1 LVDTQLGARQIIFAP
16 QQLHRLL
23 TQVAERT
30 APTSVATLER
40 KHQEESAVMNRVRTA
55 VTAAAIAGSML
66 IGGVVGAT
74 LYGVSAL
81 SAAAATNAAS
91 PTPAAGAPSGTF
103 VPNETA
109 AHEATESAAREAQE
123 NAGQVPTVP

>member
-1 LVDTQLGARQIIFAP
+1 
-16 QQLHRLL
+16 
-23 TQVAERT
+23 
-30 APTSVATLER
+30 
-40 KHQEESAVMNRVRTA
+40 MNRVRTA

-66 IGGVVGAT
+66 VGGVVGAT

-91 PTPAAGAPSGTF
+91 PTPGAGAAAGTF